1 MNKKIIIGILFFVIV
16 VVVALLLLPSNET
29 SQKTGGV
36 ENTLFEFYG
45 KVTDQE
51 GNPVSDVSIKILN
64 INTPSD
70 SGTIQEAQSDND
82 GLFLFKGNGSGI
94 GVEVS
99 KEGYAVTEQSNGNF
113 RYVINGSGGLLT
125 KENPAIFVLR
135 SDE

>member
-1 MNKKIIIGILFFVIV
+1 MNKKIIIGILIFVIV

-29 SQKTGGV
+29 SQETGGV
-36 ENTLFEFYG
+36 ENTFDFYG

-70 SGTIQEAQSDND
+70 SGTIQEAQSDNA
-82 GLFLFKGNGSGI
+82 GLFSFKGNGSGT
-94 GVEVS
+94 GVEVL
-99 KEGYAVTEQSNGNF
+99 KEGYAVTEQSKGNF
-113 RYVINGSGGLLT
+113 RYVINGSRGLLT

-135 SDE
+135 SAE